1 MGSTY
6 SGLQLG
12 DELLDSILTAQG
24 VERDVKHDYALKDSP
39 NGLRVIEYDGDG
51 DGEVVDSYL
60 YNTPEV
66 VDMSYFE
73 DVKKDILKT
82 RDKTNKLKYYRYT
95 AIAALVLLFV
105 IAIIIVLVG
114 KGVF

>member
-39 NGLRVIEYDGDG
+39 NGLRVIEYDGDE
-51 DGEVVDSYL
+51 EVVDSYL

-73 DVKKDILKT
+73 DVKEDILKT

-95 AIAALVLLFV
+95 AIAALCLLFIV
-105 IAIIIVLVG
+105 AVIIVLVG